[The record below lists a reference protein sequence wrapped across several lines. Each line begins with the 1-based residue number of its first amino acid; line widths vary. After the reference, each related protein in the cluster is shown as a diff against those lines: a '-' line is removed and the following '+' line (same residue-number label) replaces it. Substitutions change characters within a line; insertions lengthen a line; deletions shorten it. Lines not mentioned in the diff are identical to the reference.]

1 MFVCRPRLPDPIR
14 HNLCATCSFVRRLQT
29 FLVSS
34 ALFARMQCTGCSARS
49 RTRSG
54 PAGRR
59 PVGQQ
64 AGKFCRTFDIHRTC
78 GVRLPRPFAFVASHI
93 PDRYQARPGWERV
106 DDSLAASSVH
116 RSTSDF
122 TRSSQARPL
131 ARRPREVPFA
141 CQALLGLLLPAL
153 ERLGSINR
161 LVEHGNDLPII
172 VL

>member
-29 FLVSS
+29 LLVSS
-34 ALFARMQCTGCSARS
+34 ALFARTQCTGCSARS

-93 PDRYQARPGWERV
+93 PDRYQARPDGSGLTTAWRP
-106 DDSLAASSVH
+106 A
-116 RSTSDF
+116 RSIDPLPTSRD
-122 TRSSQARPL
+122 QARPDRLL
-131 ARRPREVPFA
+131 AGLEKF
-141 CQALLGLLLPAL
+141 LLHAKHCFGLLLPAL
-153 ERLGSINR
+153 ERRGSINR
-161 LVEHGNDLPII
+161 PVEHDLPII

>member
-93 PDRYQARPGWERV
+93 PDSYQARPDGSGLTTAWRP
-106 DDSLAASSVH
+106 ARVH

-122 TRSSQARPL
+122 VRSSQARPL

-141 CQALLGLLLPAL
+141 CQALLRPAPVRARTASL
-153 ERLGSINR
+153 YQSTC
-161 LVEHGNDLPII
+161 
-172 VL
+172 